1 MTAKETIQ
9 QGKAILGIEFGS
21 TRIKAVLIDG
31 ENKPIAQGSHE
42 WENQLVDGLWTYSTE
57 AIWYGL
63 QDCYADLRKNVL
75 AEYDIEIEELAAIG
89 ISAMMHGYMAFNEQ
103 QNILVPF
110 RTWRNTNTAKAA
122 AELSELF
129 VYNIPL
135 RWSISHIYQAIL
147 DNEEHVADIDFLTTL
162 AGYIH
167 WQLTGNKV
175 LGIGDA
181 SGMLPIDPETHNYS
195 AAMVEKF
202 NKLIAPKGFKWTLL
216 DILPEVLNA
225 GENAGFLTAEG
236 AQKLD
241 ISGHLKPGIPLCPPE
256 GDAGTGMVAT
266 NAVKQRTGNVSA
278 GTSSFS
284 MIVLEKDLSKPYEM
298 IDMVTT
304 PDGSLVAMV
313 HCNNCTS
320 DLNAWVNL
328 FKEYQQ
334 LLGIPV
340 DMNEVFGKLY
350 NNALTGDADC
360 GGLIAYNYIS
370 GEPVTG
376 LAEGRPM
383 FVRAANDKFNL
394 ANFMRAN
401 LYASV
406 GVLKIGNDILFN
418 EEHVKVDRITGHGG
432 LFKTKGVGQGVLAA
446 AINSPISVME
456 TAGEGG
462 AWGIALLASYLVNN
476 NNGSTLADWLESN
489 VFAGNTGVEIA
500 PTAEDVAGFNKWIEN
515 YKRGLAIEQAAVDN
529 KA

>member
-202 NKLIAPKGFKWTLL
+202 NKLIAPKGFNWTLL

-236 AQKLD
+236 AKKLD

-370 GEPVTG
+370 GEQVTG

-383 FVRAANDKFNL
+383 FVRSANDKFNL

-418 EEHVKVDRITGHGG
+418 EEHVQVDRITGHGG
-432 LFKTKGVGQGVLAA
+432 LFKTKGVGQRVLAA

>member
-31 ENKPIAQGSHE
+31 ENNPIAQGSHE

-236 AQKLD
+236 ANKLD

-383 FVRAANDKFNL
+383 FVRSANDKFNL

-418 EEHVKVDRITGHGG
+418 EEHVQVDRITGHGG
-432 LFKTKGVGQGVLAA
+432 LFKTKGVGQRVLAA

-476 NNGSTLADWLESN
+476 TNGSTLADWLESN

>member
-1 MTAKETIQ
+1 MKMTAKETIQ

-31 ENKPIAQGSHE
+31 ENNPIAQGSHE

-266 NAVKQRTGNVSA
+266 NAV
-278 GTSSFS
+278 
-284 MIVLEKDLSKPYEM
+284 
-298 IDMVTT
+298 
-304 PDGSLVAMV
+304 
-313 HCNNCTS
+313 
-320 DLNAWVNL
+320 
-328 FKEYQQ
+328 
-334 LLGIPV
+334 
-340 DMNEVFGKLY
+340 
-350 NNALTGDADC
+350 
-360 GGLIAYNYIS
+360 
-370 GEPVTG
+370 
-376 LAEGRPM
+376 
-383 FVRAANDKFNL
+383 
-394 ANFMRAN
+394 
-401 LYASV
+401 
-406 GVLKIGNDILFN
+406 
-418 EEHVKVDRITGHGG
+418 
-432 LFKTKGVGQGVLAA
+432 
-446 AINSPISVME
+446 
-456 TAGEGG
+456 
-462 AWGIALLASYLVNN
+462 
-476 NNGSTLADWLESN
+476 
-489 VFAGNTGVEIA
+489 
-500 PTAEDVAGFNKWIEN
+500 
-515 YKRGLAIEQAAVDN
+515 
-529 KA
+529 